1 MYENQNNTY
10 SGELYGFVTS
20 SYFSPYVTTVG
31 MYNNKK
37 ELLAVAKLA
46 QPLPLSPTT
55 DTSIIINLDI

>member
-1 MYENQNNTY
+1 
-10 SGELYGFVTS
+10 
-20 SYFSPYVTTVG
+20 VG

-46 QPLPLSPTT
+46 QPLVVSPTT